1 MRKRTKTELVS
12 RAQSLLGNKSVALLV
27 ELRPLYRNRTGDPMR
42 LPIAATTATLLL
54 AQVALAQ
61 TPPSDRSQRA
71 GAEQEESTA
80 QAQQAKVER
89 TLQGAGFTDIEIMP
103 TAFLVRAKN
112 AEGKRVIMVV
122 DPITLTASVI
132 ENSRS
137 APDDATTGSA
147 SPK

>member
-1 MRKRTKTELVS
+1 
-12 RAQSLLGNKSVALLV
+12 
-27 ELRPLYRNRTGDPMR
+27 MR

-54 AQVALAQ
+54 AQAALAQ
-61 TPPSDRSQRA
+61 NFLGQNSNG
-71 GAEQEESTA
+71 GAEPEQSTA

-89 TLQGAGFTDIEIMP
+89 TLEGAGFTDIEIMP

-137 APDDATTGSA
+137 AADDETTGSA

>member
-1 MRKRTKTELVS
+1 
-12 RAQSLLGNKSVALLV
+12 
-27 ELRPLYRNRTGDPMR
+27 MR
-42 LPIAATTATLLL
+42 LHIAAATLLL
-54 AQVALAQ
+54 AQAALAQ
-61 TPPSDRSQRA
+61 NPSSDRNQMAGSQP
-71 GAEQEESTA
+71 EQSTA

-112 AEGKRVIMVV
+112 PEGKRVIMVV

-137 APDDATTGSA
+137 APDDETTETA

>member
-1 MRKRTKTELVS
+1 
-12 RAQSLLGNKSVALLV
+12 
-27 ELRPLYRNRTGDPMR
+27 MR
-42 LPIAATTATLLL
+42 LSITATAATLLL
-54 AQVALAQ
+54 AQAALAQ
-61 TPPSDRSQRA
+61 NPSSDTSQMA
-71 GAEQEESTA
+71 GAEPDQSTA

-122 DPITLTASVI
+122 DPISLTASVI

-137 APDDATTGSA
+137 APDDETTGSA

>member
-1 MRKRTKTELVS
+1 
-12 RAQSLLGNKSVALLV
+12 
-27 ELRPLYRNRTGDPMR
+27 MR

-61 TPPSDRSQRA
+61 NPTSDGNQAA
-71 GAEQEESTA
+71 GAEPEQNTA
-80 QAQQAKVER
+80 QVQQAKVER

-112 AEGKRVIMVV
+112 PDGKRVLMVV
-122 DPITLTASVI
+122 DPLSLTASII
-132 ENSRS
+132 ESSQS
-137 APDDATTGSA
+137 APDGTTTGRA

>member
-1 MRKRTKTELVS
+1 
-12 RAQSLLGNKSVALLV
+12 
-27 ELRPLYRNRTGDPMR
+27 MR
-42 LPIAATTATLLL
+42 LHILATTATLLL
-54 AQVALAQ
+54 AQAALAQ
-61 TPPSDRSQRA
+61 NPSSDRIQMA
-71 GAEQEESTA
+71 GADSEQSTP

-122 DPITLTASVI
+122 DPISLTASVI

-137 APDDATTGSA
+137 APDDETTGSA

>member
-1 MRKRTKTELVS
+1 
-12 RAQSLLGNKSVALLV
+12 
-27 ELRPLYRNRTGDPMR
+27 MR
-42 LPIAATTATLLL
+42 LLIAATTATLLV
-54 AQVALAQ
+54 AQAALAQ
-61 TPPSDRSQRA
+61 NPSSDRSQMA
-71 GAEQEESTA
+71 GVESTV

-89 TLQGAGFTDIEIMP
+89 TLEGAGFTDIEIMP

-137 APDDATTGSA
+137 APEDATTGSA

>member
-1 MRKRTKTELVS
+1 
-12 RAQSLLGNKSVALLV
+12 
-27 ELRPLYRNRTGDPMR
+27 MR
-42 LPIAATTATLLL
+42 LPIAATTATLLV
-54 AQVALAQ
+54 AQAALAQ
-61 TPPSDRSQRA
+61 NPSSDGSQMA
-71 GAEQEESTA
+71 GVEPRQSAV

-89 TLQGAGFTDIEIMP
+89 TLEGAGFTDIEIMP

-132 ENSRS
+132 KNSRS
-137 APDDATTGSA
+137 APEDATTGSA

>member
-1 MRKRTKTELVS
+1 
-12 RAQSLLGNKSVALLV
+12 
-27 ELRPLYRNRTGDPMR
+27 MR

-61 TPPSDRSQRA
+61 TLRSDRSQRA